1 MNNKI
6 KEYNNELPPNYNNW
20 YSFYHHVK
28 MAGQL
33 ENWNQNR
40 LMSVEWRSPYNSTL
54 EEDVE
59 KSVYYIYP
67 NFANNKILEE
77 IEFLLKIDRNTL
89 LEINATLRFNPIK
102 PNKKTIEFLDDLI
115 NFIEGIK

>member
-40 LMSVEWRSPYNSTL
+40 LMSVEWRSPYNL
-54 EEDVE
+54 
-59 KSVYYIYP
+59 Y
-67 NFANNKILEE
+67 
-77 IEFLLKIDRNTL
+77 LKHI
-89 LEINATLRFNPIK
+89 
-102 PNKKTIEFLDDLI
+102 
-115 NFIEGIK
+115 